1 VNVIFSDVTITAK
14 SEISDT
20 ENFVLSVEESDSLLE
35 TTTSCNTTEAGILPC
50 VTYIENYYSID
61 PNKTTNADQSEVL
74 PERPTI
80 SVSRVNLSG
89 SFSIKF
95 SQAMNILA
103 LKNTT
108 NDGQL

>member
-1 VNVIFSDVTITAK
+1 MNVIFSDVTITAK

-35 TTTSCNTTEAGILPC
+35 TKASCNTTEAGILPC
-50 VTYIENYYSID
+50 VTDIEYYYSID

-80 SVSRVNLSG
+80 SVSRVNLRG
-89 SFSIKF
+89 LFSIKF